1 MSGMNFVSNPLV
13 NMHLGGRF
21 DTYPKRRGLTRI
33 KELTEAGIN
42 VAFGEDDI
50 RDPWSRWA
58 PAICLTWCIWG
69 RMRRSSWG
77 IRKFRSRIVM

>member
-1 MSGMNFVSNPLV
+1 MSNPLV

-50 RDPWSRWA
+50 RDPWSVGHRQYA
-58 PAICLTWCIWG
+58 
-69 RMRRSSWG
+69 
-77 IRKFRSRIVM
+77 